1 MKHYEKLLLLRNI
14 PKFGNVKINKELGS
28 AILRSESFSDFLDDL
43 KRSGVKEDDIQDALF
58 NVEQTKKIV
67 SKINGLSIITI
78 YDDEYPE
85 RFNAL
90 GNSKPVIL
98 YAMGEVSLLREKTLA
113 IIGTRHPGEYTINV
127 GRRIVNRVAKER
139 NLVIVS
145 GLALGCDMIA
155 HEEVLKCN
163 GRTIAVLPSGLN
175 KISPKSN
182 IPLARQI
189 VKNGGLILAEYDPQ
203 IEANR
208 FTPVQRD
215 ALVAALSD
223 KVFVLECGIKSGT
236 MHTVK
241 HALKMRKP
249 IAVLDGAD
257 SIGDFSGNEEIL
269 NKSLGVK
276 ISNEDDLDRFISYTE
291 YKAKDNQ
298 LSFI

>member
-14 PKFGNVKINKELGS
+14 STFGNAKINKAFS
-28 AILRSESFSDFLDDL
+28 SSILRNESLSDFVDDL
-43 KRSGVKEDDIQDALF
+43 KISGVREDDIREAL
-58 NVEQTKKIV
+58 NESEQTKEI
-67 SKINGLSIITI
+67 IYTIDGLNIITI
-78 YDDEYPE
+78 YDDDYPE
-85 RFNAL
+85 RFNDL

-98 YAMGEVSLLREKTLA
+98 YAIGDVSLLREETMA
-113 IIGTRHPGEYTINV
+113 IIGTRHPGEYTKTV
-127 GRRIVNRVAKER
+127 GRSIIHRVIKER
-139 NLVIVS
+139 DLVIVS

-155 HEEVLKCN
+155 HEEVLNCN
-163 GRTIAVLPSGLN
+163 GRTIAFLPSGLN

>member
-14 PKFGNVKINKELGS
+14 PTFGNAKINKAFNS
-28 AILRSESFSDFLDDL
+28 SILRNESLSDLVDDL
-43 KRSGVKEDDIQDALF
+43 KRSGVRENDIMEAL
-58 NVEQTKKIV
+58 NKSEQTKEII
-67 SKINGLSIITI
+67 STIDGLNIITI
-78 YDDEYPE
+78 YDDDYPE
-85 RFNAL
+85 RFNDL

-98 YAMGEVSLLREKTLA
+98 YAIGNVSLLREQTMA
-113 IIGTRHPGEYTINV
+113 IIGTRHPGEHTRNV
-127 GRRIVNRVAKER
+127 GRRFINRVVKEK

-155 HEEVLKCN
+155 HEEVLNCN

-189 VKNGGLILAEYDPQ
+189 VKTGGLILTEYDPQ
-203 IEANR
+203 IEVNR

-249 IAVLDGAD
+249 IAALDSTD
-257 SIGDFSGNEEIL
+257 SISDFSGNEEIL
-269 NKSLGVK
+269 NTSLGIK
-276 ISNEDDLDRFISYTE
+276 ISNEDDLDRFMSCIE
-291 YKAKDNQ
+291 YQAIDNQ

>member
-14 PKFGNVKINKELGS
+14 STFGNAKINKAFS
-28 AILRSESFSDFLDDL
+28 SSILRNESLSDFVDDL
-43 KRSGVKEDDIQDALF
+43 KISGVREDDIREEL
-58 NVEQTKKIV
+58 NESEQTKEII
-67 SKINGLSIITI
+67 STIDGLNIITI
-78 YDDEYPE
+78 YDDDYPE
-85 RFNAL
+85 RFNDL

-98 YAMGEVSLLREKTLA
+98 YAIGDVSLLREETMA
-113 IIGTRHPGEYTINV
+113 IIGTRHPGEYTKTV
-127 GRRIVNRVAKER
+127 GRSIIHRVIKER
-139 NLVIVS
+139 DLVIVS

-155 HEEVLKCN
+155 HEEVLNCN
-163 GRTIAVLPSGLN
+163 GRTIAFLPSGLN

-182 IPLARQI
+182 IPIARQI

-241 HALKMRKP
+241 HAVKMRKP

>member
-1 MKHYEKLLLLRNI
+1 MEHYEKLLLLRNI
-14 PKFGNVKINKELGS
+14 PSFGNAIINKEFCS
-28 AILRSESFSDFLDDL
+28 SILRNESLSDLVDDL
-43 KRSGVKEDDIQDALF
+43 KRSGVRENDIMEAL
-58 NVEQTKKIV
+58 NKSEQTKEII
-67 SKINGLSIITI
+67 STIDGLNIITI
-78 YDDEYPE
+78 YDDDYPE
-85 RFNAL
+85 RFNDL

-98 YAMGEVSLLREKTLA
+98 YAIGNVSLLREQTMA
-113 IIGTRHPGEYTINV
+113 IIGTRHPGEHTRNV
-127 GRRIVNRVAKER
+127 GRRFINRVVKEK

-155 HEEVLKCN
+155 HEEVLNCN
-163 GRTIAVLPSGLN
+163 GRTIAVLPSGFN
-175 KISPKSN
+175 MISPKSN

-189 VKNGGLILAEYDPQ
+189 VKNGGLILTEYDPQ
-203 IEANR
+203 IEVNR

-249 IAVLDGAD
+249 IAVLDGTD

-269 NKSLGVK
+269 NKLLGVE
-276 ISNEDDLDRFISYTE
+276 ISNEDDLDMFMSGIE
-291 YKAKDNQ
+291 YQAKDNQ

>member
-1 MKHYEKLLLLRNI
+1 M
-14 PKFGNVKINKELGS
+14 
-28 AILRSESFSDFLDDL
+28 
-43 KRSGVKEDDIQDALF
+43 
-58 NVEQTKKIV
+58 
-67 SKINGLSIITI
+67 
-78 YDDEYPE
+78 
-85 RFNAL
+85 
-90 GNSKPVIL
+90 
-98 YAMGEVSLLREKTLA
+98 
-113 IIGTRHPGEYTINV
+113 
-127 GRRIVNRVAKER
+127 
-139 NLVIVS
+139 
-145 GLALGCDMIA
+145 
-155 HEEVLKCN
+155 
-163 GRTIAVLPSGLN
+163 
-175 KISPKSN
+175 
-182 IPLARQI
+182 
-189 VKNGGLILAEYDPQ
+189 AEYDPQ

-249 IAVLDGAD
+249 IAVLDGVD

>member
-14 PKFGNVKINKELGS
+14 PTFGNAKINKAFNS
-28 AILRSESFSDFLDDL
+28 SILRNESLSDLVDDL
-43 KRSGVKEDDIQDALF
+43 KRSGVRENDIREAL
-58 NVEQTKKIV
+58 NKSEQTKEII
-67 SKINGLSIITI
+67 STIDGLNIITI
-78 YDDEYPE
+78 YDDDYPE
-85 RFNAL
+85 RFNDL

-98 YAMGEVSLLREKTLA
+98 YAIGDVSLLREQTMA
-113 IIGTRHPGEYTINV
+113 IIGTRHPGEHTRNV
-127 GRRIVNRVAKER
+127 GRRFINRVVKEK

-155 HEEVLKCN
+155 HEEALYCN
-163 GRTIAVLPSGLN
+163 GRTIAVLPSGFN
-175 KISPKSN
+175 MISPKSN

-189 VKNGGLILAEYDPQ
+189 VKNGGLILTEYDPQ
-203 IEANR
+203 IEVNR

-223 KVFVLECGIKSGT
+223 KVFVLECGVKSGT

-241 HALKMRKP
+241 YALKMRKP

-276 ISNEDDLDRFISYTE
+276 ISNEDDLDMFMSGIE
-291 YKAKDNQ
+291 YQAKDNQ